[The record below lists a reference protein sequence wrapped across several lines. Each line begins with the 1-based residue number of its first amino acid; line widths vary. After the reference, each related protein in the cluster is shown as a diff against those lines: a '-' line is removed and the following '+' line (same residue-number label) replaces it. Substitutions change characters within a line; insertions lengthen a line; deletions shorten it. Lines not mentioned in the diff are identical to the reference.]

1 MITDHVRS
9 KVGPAEKHFAVTASN
24 GEKRVLLRAGKLY
37 LHFSGQFLTDQRQY
51 AWIGTHEQA
60 RACRAAF
67 DAAAGCKMVRP

>member
-9 KVGPAEKHFAVTASN
+9 KVGPADKHFAVTASN
-24 GEKRVLLRAGKLY
+24 GEKRVLLCAGKQY
-37 LHFSGQFLTDQRQY
+37 LHMSGQFLTDIRKD
-51 AWIGTHEQA
+51 AWIGTREQA